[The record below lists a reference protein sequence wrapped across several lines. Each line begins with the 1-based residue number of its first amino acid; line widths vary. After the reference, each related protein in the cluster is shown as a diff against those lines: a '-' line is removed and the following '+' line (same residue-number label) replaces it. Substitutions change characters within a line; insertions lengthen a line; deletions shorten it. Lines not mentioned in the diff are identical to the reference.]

1 MKIAHEPATA
11 LIEKERTRLQI
22 NLQVD
27 DFLRS
32 GGEIKVLK
40 SGGESLRA
48 SFGCGWQDQDD
59 YTLRTE

>member
-1 MKIAHEPATA
+1 MKIAREPATA
-11 LIEKERTRLQI
+11 LIEKERIRLQI

-32 GGEIKVLK
+32 GGEINVLK
-40 SGGESLRA
+40 SESQSLRA
-48 SFGCGWQDQDD
+48 SFGCGWQDQED

>member
-1 MKIAHEPATA
+1 MKIAREPASA
-11 LIEKERTRLQI
+11 LIEKERIRRQI
-22 NLQVD
+22 SLQVD

-32 GGEIKVLK
+32 GGEINVLK
-40 SGGESLRA
+40 SEGQSLRA